1 MFHLADPKDIKDGKI
16 TDVYF
21 ERTLEIIKAKKI
33 DKRVAAE
40 VRASQLP
47 SSYPWAVLAGLD
59 EVLTLFEG
67 IKVNLWAMREGT
79 FFHPLEPVLLIEG
92 NYSDFAKYETPLLG
106 FLCQAS
112 GVATR
117 AARCKKAAG
126 DKFIYHFGAR
136 RMHPGIAP
144 MIDRACFIGG
154 CDGVAV
160 SKSAQELG
168 EEPVGTIPHALILLV
183 GDTLKATRF
192 FHEIIE
198 PGVKRVSLIDTLGD
212 EKFEALK
219 VAEGLGKDLFAIRL
233 DTPSSRK
240 GNFLQLLKEVRWEL
254 DLRGFNEVKLF
265 VSGGIDE
272 EEISQLDQVADAF
285 GVGTWISNAPVIDF
299 ALDIVEVEGRPSAKK
314 GKCSGKKQ
322 VWRCSSCY
330 STLILPR
337 GKRAERCS
345 CGGEML
351 PLLQPM
357 VEEGKIIKKTP
368 SPQRLRDY
376 VLAQLQNY
384 SLPARRL
391 EGRKE
396 T

>member
-1 MFHLADPKDIKDGKI
+1 MFHLADPKDIKEGKI

-21 ERTLEIIKAKKI
+21 ERTVEIIKTKGI
-33 DKRVAAE
+33 DRRVAAE

-47 SSYPWAVLAGLD
+47 NSYPWAVLAGLD

-144 MIDRACFIGG
+144 MIDRASFIGG

-168 EEPVGTIPHALILLV
+168 EEPIGTIPHALILLV
-183 GDTLKATRF
+183 EDTVKATRVF
-192 FHEIIE
+192 DGVIE
-198 PGVKRVSLIDTLGD
+198 PKVKRVSLIDTLGD
-212 EKFEALK
+212 EKFEALR
-219 VAEGLGKDLFAIRL
+219 VAEELGKDLFGVRL
-233 DTPSSRK
+233 DTPSSRR
-240 GNFLQLLKEVRWEL
+240 GDFLQLLKEVRWEL
-254 DLRGFNEVKLF
+254 DLRGFNKVKLF

-272 EEISQLDQVADAF
+272 EKINQLNQVADAF

-299 ALDIVEVEGRPSAKK
+299 ALDIVEVEGRPFAKK
-314 GKCSGKKQ
+314 GKCSGTKQ
-322 VWRCSSCY
+322 VWRCSSCDF
-330 STLILPR
+330 TLILPR
-337 GKRAERCS
+337 GKRGERCS
-345 CGGEML
+345 CGGEMF
-351 PLLQPM
+351 PLLKPM
-357 VEEGKIIKKTP
+357 IEEGKIVKETL
-368 SPQRLRDY
+368 SAQRLRDY
-376 VLAQLQNY
+376 VLEQLQNY
-384 SLPARRL
+384 SLFFSNRM
-391 EGRKE
+391 
-396 T
+396 